1 MLLEREAELAA
12 LGERLDAGA
21 GGLVIVEGPAGIGKT
36 SLLAAAA
43 ERAATHGTRVLG
55 ARAAPLEQ
63 AYGFGVVRQL
73 FEPVRAACGGA
84 EWERLTADAAG
95 LARRALDPAA
105 AVAAPGDDVTHAT
118 LHGLFWLAANLAA
131 QGPLL
136 LSVDDAHWADPPSL
150 RWLGYLARRLDGLPV
165 LALVAVRTGE
175 PPSEPRL
182 LDDLLAEPRAL
193 LLRPRPL
200 GPEAAAE
207 IVCERIGD
215 AAPEFCAACHD
226 ATGGNP
232 FLLEALVASM
242 RAEGLAADAR
252 AAQAIE
258 RFGPEAV
265 ARALARQL
273 GRLPAGAGELARA
286 LAVLGADA
294 APREVAALAGL
305 DPADAATVSDALRAA
320 GLLAAEPPAA
330 LGDPILRA
338 AGSPAPAPRSEFAH
352 PILRAAVLAGLGPAE
367 RALWHGRAAALLRA
381 ADAEPERVAVQ
392 LLEAEPAADGD
403 AVRALRAAAQAA
415 TARGAPESATRY
427 LRRALA
433 EPPGPAERPEVLLEL
448 GLALAAHRH
457 HDAPAL
463 LRDAVDSI
471 ADPVVRGAA
480 AVRAARALGLAAL
493 YADVVEICR
502 ATLAD
507 AAELPP

>member
-73 FEPVRAACGGA
+73 FEPVRAACGA
-84 EWERLTADAAG
+84 ADWERLTADAAG

-118 LHGLFWLAANLAA
+118 LHGLFWLASNLAA

-136 LSVDDAHWADPPSL
+136 LSVDDAHWAAPPSL

-273 GRLPAGAGELARA
+273 ERLPVGAGALARA

-338 AGSPAPAPRSEFAH
+338 AGSPAPAPRSDFGQPIRRAAGSPAPAAGPELGQTIVRAAGSPAPAPRSEFAH

-392 LLEAEPAADGD
+392 LLEAEPA
-403 AVRALRAAAQAA
+403 
-415 TARGAPESATRY
+415 
-427 LRRALA
+427 
-433 EPPGPAERPEVLLEL
+433 
-448 GLALAAHRH
+448 
-457 HDAPAL
+457 
-463 LRDAVDSI
+463 
-471 ADPVVRGAA
+471 
-480 AVRAARALGLAAL
+480 
-493 YADVVEICR
+493 
-502 ATLAD
+502 
-507 AAELPP
+507 